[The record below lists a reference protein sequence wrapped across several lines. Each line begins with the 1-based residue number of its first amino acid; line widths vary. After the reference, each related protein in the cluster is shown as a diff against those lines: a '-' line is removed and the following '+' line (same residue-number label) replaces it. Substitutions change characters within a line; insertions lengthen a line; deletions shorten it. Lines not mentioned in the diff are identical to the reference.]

1 MINFKC
7 KEVSW
12 SAEESKLKRIR
23 FVVFIEEQ
31 GVAKEEEWDEEDT
44 NSRHFLALNDDNKP
58 IGTARLTPEGQIGR
72 MAVLKEL
79 RGNGIGKTL
88 LKLAING
95 AKNAGFTAV
104 FLHAQEHA
112 IDFYKQEQ
120 FVEEGKL
127 FMEAGISHRLMTKQ
141 LL

>member
-7 KEVSW
+7 YEVIW
-12 SAEESKLKRIR
+12 SVEENRLKRVR
-23 FVVFIEEQ
+23 FSVFIEEQ
-31 GVAKEEEWDEEDT
+31 GVAQEEEWDEEDI
-44 NSRHFLALNDDNKP
+44 NSRHFLAVDDADRP
-58 IGTARLTPEGQIGR
+58 IGTARLTPDGQIGR
-72 MAVLKEL
+72 MAVVKEL

-95 AKNAGFTAV
+95 AKNAGFTTV

>member
-12 SAEESKLKRIR
+12 SAEESKLKRVR

-31 GVAKEEEWDEEDT
+31 GVAQEEEWDEEDT

-58 IGTARLTPEGQIGR
+58 IGTARLTAEGQIGR

-79 RGNGIGKTL
+79 RGNGIGQAL
-88 LKLAING
+88 LKLAICS
-95 AKNAGFTAV
+95 AKNAGLTKV
-104 FLHAQEHA
+104 FLHAQAHA
-112 IDFYKQEQ
+112 IGFYKQEH
-120 FVEEGKL
+120 FVEEGNL
-127 FMEAGISHRLMTKQ
+127 FMEAGITHRLMIKQ
-141 LL
+141 LQ

>member
-1 MINFKC
+1 M
-7 KEVSW
+7 EG
-12 SAEESKLKRIR
+12 AEEEEWVEDEEEEPFPDLDLGWLLD
-23 FVVFIEEQ
+23 IE
-31 GVAKEEEWDEEDT
+31 EEEWDEEDI
-44 NSRHFLALNDDNKP
+44 NSRHFLAVDDADRP
-58 IGTARLTPEGQIGR
+58 IGTARLTPDGQIGR
-72 MAVLKEL
+72 MAVVKEL

-88 LKLAING
+88 LNLAING
-95 AKNAGFTAV
+95 AKNAGFTTV

-112 IDFYKQEQ
+112 VDFYKQEQ